1 MSENGKFTNTTVIM
15 ATATSLLATAAT
27 ATAHHLSLS
36 APTARNGVRQVMLLA
51 IARGDEREIG
61 NLNFIT
67 AAANAM
73 YNAIIVN
80 LQQEHCH
87 LTDKIRTSRYVE
99 PAPVKSISKTRSP
112 CSADGAGY
120 RPLEFAGFTS

>member
-1 MSENGKFTNTTVIM
+1 
-15 ATATSLLATAAT
+15 
-27 ATAHHLSLS
+27 
-36 APTARNGVRQVMLLA
+36 MLLA

-80 LQQEHCH
+80 LQQEHCRLSNKLCRARPGQEH
-87 LTDKIRTSRYVE
+87 LKDQVTMLRRRRWLPTLGTCRIYELTCHDHYS
-99 PAPVKSISKTRSP
+99 S
-112 CSADGAGY
+112 C
-120 RPLEFAGFTS
+120 